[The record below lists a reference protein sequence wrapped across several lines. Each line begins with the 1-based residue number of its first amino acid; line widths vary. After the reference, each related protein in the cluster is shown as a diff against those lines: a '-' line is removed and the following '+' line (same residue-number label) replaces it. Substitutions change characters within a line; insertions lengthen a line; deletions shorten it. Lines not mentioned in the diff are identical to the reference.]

1 MDGTPLRNS
10 IVTALCT
17 LGMPLALLLVT
28 GCNQQA
34 STQTASSTTSSTASS
49 EDEQLADSS
58 ADYGSHEPIDPV
70 AVNGP
75 IFEGWPEPQG
85 ALVISGEMLGYLEPC
100 GCAGLENQKGG
111 LSRRNSLL
119 KQLEDKNWPLA
130 KVDLGGQIR
139 RYGTQAGIKFDSA
152 LKGLRIMD
160 YGAVGFGSTDL
171 QLPAERL
178 LGLVIDEENP
188 FVAANVGFN
197 PENDLFA
204 GIDFAPPFRIVEC
217 GNQKIGVTAVLGES
231 YQLKTNNPDLQFTP
245 ATEAL
250 QTVLPE
256 LQNQGCD
263 QIVVL
268 SYSTPE
274 ESEALA
280 LAFPEQVDWIVTAG
294 GADEPPAEPK
304 TIEGSKA
311 KLVEVGHKGMYLAV
325 IGFYDDEEMPIR
337 FQRVPLD
344 SRFPN
349 SDAMYELMVE
359 YQNNLE
365 LAGFAGLGLQ
375 PVANH
380 KGTYAGAESCKECH
394 KKQYSIWRGTGHA
407 RATESIIEIAEPS
420 RIHDPECVSCHVTGW
435 NPQNYYPYETGY
447 ESLQATPHL
456 VGNGC
461 ENCHG
466 PSADHVN
473 AETNKDQFSE
483 LERRQLRA
491 ALQLTKVQAFE
502 NVCMNCH
509 DKDNSPDFDP
519 ETYWPKVDH
528 GGSVRWDESMSNLSP
543 PPTGH

>member
-1 MDGTPLRNS
+1 MDGTPLRNP
-10 IVTALCT
+10 IAAALCGIG
-17 LGMPLALLLVT
+17 LSIALLLCT
-28 GCNQQA
+28 GCNSKP
-34 STQTASSTTSSTASS
+34 STQAASGETSSTAAT
-49 EDEQLADSS
+49 DEQASGYDT
-58 ADYGSHEPIDPV
+58 HTPIDPV

-119 KQLEDKNWPLA
+119 KQLEDEGWPLA
-130 KVDLGGQIR
+130 KIDLGGQIR

-152 LKGLRIMD
+152 LQGLNIMD
-160 YGAVGFGSTDL
+160 YGAVGFGATDL

-178 LGLVIDEENP
+178 LGAVIDEENP
-188 FVAANVGFN
+188 FVAANVGFS

-204 GIDFAPPFRIVEC
+204 GIDFAPPFRVVEC
-217 GNQKIGVTAVLGES
+217 GPKKIGVTAVVGES
-231 YQLKTNNPDLQFTP
+231 NQQKTNNADLEFTP
-245 ATEAL
+245 AAEAL

-256 LQNQGCD
+256 LKNQGCD

-268 SYSTPE
+268 SYATPE
-274 ESEALA
+274 ESEELA
-280 LAFPEQVDWIVTAG
+280 RAFPEQIDWIVTAG
-294 GADEPPAEPK
+294 GADEPPADSQA
-304 TIEGSKA
+304 IEGSQA
-311 KLVEVGHKGMYLAV
+311 RLIEVGHKGMYLAV
-325 IGFYDDEEMPIR
+325 LGFYDDEETPIR

-344 SRFPN
+344 SRFPD
-349 SDAMYELMVE
+349 SEPMHQLMVD

-365 LAGFAGLGLQ
+365 LAGFAGLGLH

-380 KGTYAGAESCKECH
+380 NGQFAGAESCKECH

-407 RATESIIEIAEPS
+407 RATESLIEIANPS
-420 RIHDPECVSCHVTGW
+420 RIYDPECVSCHVTGW

-466 PSADHVN
+466 PAADHVD
-473 AETNKDQFSE
+473 AETNKERSE

-491 ALQLTKVQAFE
+491 ALKLTKVQAFE

-528 GGSVRWDESMSNLSP
+528 GGSVRWDESMLNLSP